1 MVMLQGAPNFRP
13 IAGIKSNTVYR
24 SNELS
29 ALTDEDLKELKRLRI
44 RTIIDLRTP
53 NERKSRLDRIS
64 SDLGIQQISIPILQ
78 LNQDV
83 GHFKLFSYLFQ
94 NARSLDFKKYIK
106 DFYIIIAYERT
117 LQLKRTLNILSDPN
131 NIPAVIHC
139 TVGKDRTGFIAALL
153 QKLAQVPNEVIIEDY
168 LKTNDLM
175 KDHVM
180 KFMRYLR
187 LMSLYRISRERML
200 PLFQVQDDYLRDILK
215 DVENKHQT
223 IENYLL
229 KVCQLDQKTIDSLK
243 KILT

>member
-139 TVGKDRTGFIAALL
+139 TVGKDRTGFMLAWFWKASDEQKRIARSCFHLPLTSFRA
-153 QKLAQVPNEVIIEDY
+153 
-168 LKTNDLM
+168 LKTKQTPMWL
-175 KDHVM
+175 
-180 KFMRYLR
+180 
-187 LMSLYRISRERML
+187 
-200 PLFQVQDDYLRDILK
+200 
-215 DVENKHQT
+215 HQCFFT
-223 IENYLL
+223 N
-229 KVCQLDQKTIDSLK
+229 QRR
-243 KILT
+243 

>member
-1 MVMLQGAPNFRP
+1 MLKGAPNFRP
-13 IAGIKSNTVYR
+13 ITGLKSNTIYR

-29 ALTDEDLKELKRLRI
+29 SLTDEDLKELKHLKI

-53 NERKSRLDRIS
+53 NERKSRLDRIT
-64 SDLGIQQISIPILQ
+64 SDLGIQQISIPMLQ

-83 GHFKLFSYLFQ
+83 GHLKLFSYLFK
-94 NARSLDFKKYIK
+94 NARTLDFKKYIK
-106 DFYIIIAYERT
+106 DFYTIIAYERT
-117 LQLKRTLNILSDPN
+117 LQLKRALNILADPN

-153 QKLAQVPNEVIIEDY
+153 QKLTNVPDEVILEDY
-168 LKTNDLM
+168 LKTNELM

-180 KFMRYLR
+180 KFMRYLQ
-187 LMSLYRISRERML
+187 LLSLYRISRKRIL